1 MAQDLVHLA
10 RSRNKPC
17 KKFLSVSF
25 ALNYM
30 QYDVEFTPRK
40 LRLSYIGGGFVSGSG
55 LAEVRLERL

>member
-1 MAQDLVHLA
+1 MQEI
-10 RSRNKPC
+10 
-17 KKFLSVSF
+17 FIGFSF